1 MSKQL
6 HFKAHR
12 ALAAVMASVSGASAI
27 AQTPEAQVI
36 SVTQE
41 VFAKVSRPQVCWQTI
56 LTAHQKAVRER
67 AQTPWLVR
75 NWQPLVGAAMGG
87 AIGFK
92 FTGNFGASS
101 EKWKWPTVAAGAT
114 AGAVAGPGFTGG
126 AYGLG
131 SLAYSIWPTSL
142 PLTIA
147 FSLVGGALGKIGW
160 DIVFP
165 KNPAL
170 EKPQAAQYLAE
181 QNFYLETTCSK
192 PERITYEPQP
202 YLVKYRHNGKVH
214 SARVKYY
221 PGSRLPLQANGRPL
235 YEIQQSMGAK

>member
-1 MSKQL
+1 MRKPL
-6 HFKAHR
+6 HLFGHHWV
-12 ALAAVMASVSGASAI
+12 AVLLVGASVTESMAS
-27 AQTPEAQVI
+27 TPTGQVI

-41 VFAKVSRPQVCWQTI
+41 VFARETRPQVCWQTI
-56 LTAHQKAVRER
+56 LTAHQKAQRER
-67 AQTPWLVR
+67 ASTPWLIR
-75 NWQPLVGAAMGG
+75 NWQPLLGTAMGG

-92 FTGNFGASS
+92 FTGNFGPSS
-101 EKWKWPTVAAGAT
+101 EKWKWPTVAGGAV

-131 SLAYSIWPTSL
+131 TLAYSIWPTSL

-147 FSLVGGALGKIGW
+147 FSVMGGALGKVLW

-170 EKPQAAQYLAE
+170 AKPQPGQYLAQ

-192 PERITYEPQP
+192 PERVTYESAP
-202 YLVKYRHNGKVH
+202 YLVKYRHNGKVY

-235 YEIQQSMGAK
+235 YEVLPSTGNQ